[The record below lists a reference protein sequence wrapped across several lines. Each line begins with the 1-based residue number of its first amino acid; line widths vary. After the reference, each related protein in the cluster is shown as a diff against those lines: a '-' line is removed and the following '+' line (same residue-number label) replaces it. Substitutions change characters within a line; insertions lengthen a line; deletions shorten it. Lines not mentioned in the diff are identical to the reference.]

1 MGKYNNLAQAKEL
14 FVQKI
19 EQSPLLNKFS
29 DKTFAQNFYAALC
42 NTVWVDSNN
51 NEFFFSWR
59 GAGTLVS
66 DIRNN
71 FFETYEDYLD
81 YYCSGL
87 KSDYDSQL
95 DSNFVEEGLVTQE
108 ISECMASIGVIMV
121 SGPELYNN
129 EYFKDLDGLC

>member
-66 DIRNN
+66 DIRNR

>member
-1 MGKYNNLAQAKEL
+1 MEKYNNHTQAKEL

-29 DKTFAQNFYAALC
+29 DKTFTQNFYAALC
-42 NTVWVDSNN
+42 NTVWADSNN

-66 DIRNN
+66 SIRNR
-71 FFETYEDYLD
+71 FFETNEDYLD
-81 YYCSGL
+81 YYCSGC
-87 KSDYDSQL
+87 SSYNIQL

-108 ISECMASIGVIMV
+108 ISECMASIGVMMI
-121 SGPELYNN
+121 SGSELYDDG
-129 EYFKDLDGLC
+129 YFKDLDGLC

>member
-1 MGKYNNLAQAKEL
+1 MGKYNNLAQAKQL

-51 NEFFFSWR
+51 NEFLFSWR

-87 KSDYDSQL
+87 KSDYNSQL
-95 DSNFVEEGLVTQE
+95 DSNFVEEGFVTPE
-108 ISECMASIGVIMV
+108 VSEFMESLGVFMV
-121 SGPELYNN
+121 DCEDNFDN
-129 EYFKDLDGLC
+129 EYFKEISLC

>member
-1 MGKYNNLAQAKEL
+1 MGKYNNLAQAKQL

-95 DSNFVEEGLVTQE
+95 DSNFVEEGFVTQE

>member
-1 MGKYNNLAQAKEL
+1 MGKYNNLAQAKQL

-51 NEFFFSWR
+51 NEFLFSWR

-87 KSDYDSQL
+87 KSDYNSQL
-95 DSNFVEEGLVTQE
+95 DSNFVEEGFVTQE

>member
-1 MGKYNNLAQAKEL
+1 MGKYNNLAQAKQL

-51 NEFFFSWR
+51 NEFLFSWR

-87 KSDYDSQL
+87 KSDYNIQL
-95 DSNFVEEGLVTQE
+95 DSNFVEEGYVTPE
-108 ISECMASIGVIMV
+108 VSEFMESLGVFMV
-121 SGPELYNN
+121 DCEDIFDD
-129 EYFKDLDGLC
+129 EYFKEISLC

>member
-29 DKTFAQNFYAALC
+29 DETFAQNFYAALC

-66 DIRNN
+66 VIRNN

-87 KSDYDSQL
+87 KSDYNSQL
-95 DSNFVEEGLVTQE
+95 DPNFVEEGYVTPE
-108 ISECMASIGVIMV
+108 VSEFMESLGVFMV
-121 SGPELYNN
+121 DCEDIFDD
-129 EYFKDLDGLC
+129 EYFKEISLC

>member
-87 KSDYDSQL
+87 KSDYNSQL
-95 DSNFVEEGLVTQE
+95 DSNFVEEGFVTPE
-108 ISECMASIGVIMV
+108 VSEFMESLGVFMV
-121 SGPELYNN
+121 DCEDNFDN
-129 EYFKDLDGLC
+129 EYFKEISLC

>member
-1 MGKYNNLAQAKEL
+1 MGKYNNLAQAKQL

-87 KSDYDSQL
+87 KSDYNSQL

>member
-87 KSDYDSQL
+87 KSDYNSQL